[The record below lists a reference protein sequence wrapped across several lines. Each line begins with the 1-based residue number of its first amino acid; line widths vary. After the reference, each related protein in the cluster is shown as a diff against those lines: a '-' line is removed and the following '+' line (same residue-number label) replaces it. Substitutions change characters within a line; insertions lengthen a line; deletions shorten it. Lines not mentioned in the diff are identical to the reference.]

1 MPYKIII
8 REEAHVDTQEAFGYY
23 EKIRVGMREEFLIEL
38 IKGYDML
45 AIQPGNY
52 SFINE
57 QKDKILR
64 DVVVN
69 RFPYVILLKL

>member
-8 REEAHVDTQEAFGYY
+8 REEAHVDTQEAFDYY
-23 EKIRVGMREEFLIEL
+23 EKIRVGMSEEFLIEL
-38 IKGYDML
+38 IKRYDML

-69 RFPYVILLKL
+69 RFPYVIVLKL

>member
-8 REEAHVDTQEAFGYY
+8 REEAHVDAQEAFDYY
-23 EKIRVGMREEFLIEL
+23 EKIRVGMSEEFLIEL
-38 IKGYDML
+38 IKRYDML

-69 RFPYVILLKL
+69 RFP